1 MTYVVAQARTKG
13 KYMDCVEVRPVDCC
27 DAGETMLVIQALF
40 MDRLRRSSRCRP
52 RKASGAS

>member
-1 MTYVVAQARTKG
+1 MTDARTKG
-13 KYMDCVEVRPVDCC
+13 KYIDCVEVRPVDCR
-27 DAGETMLVIQALF
+27 DAGGTMLVIQALF